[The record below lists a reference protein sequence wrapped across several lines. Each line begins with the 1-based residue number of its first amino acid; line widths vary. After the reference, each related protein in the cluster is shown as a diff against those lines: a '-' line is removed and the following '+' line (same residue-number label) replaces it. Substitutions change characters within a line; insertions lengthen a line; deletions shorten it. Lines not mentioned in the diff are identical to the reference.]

1 MCRKPNKAVFLDR
14 DGVINEALVIDGKPY
29 PPPSLGE
36 FEIRPKVKEA
46 LEILSDAGY
55 LNIIVTNQPD
65 VRTGKQSRE
74 VVDSFHAKLKK
85 ELPIHDVFVCFHIDQ
100 DNCDCRKPKPGMLLE
115 AARQWSVDMSL
126 SHMVGDRWKDIEAG
140 KSAGC
145 TTYWLPGGYIEL
157 APESPDF
164 VVGSLFEASQLI
176 VERELQ
182 TPIKRDRK

>member
-1 MCRKPNKAVFLDR
+1 MCRKLNKAVFLDR
-14 DGVINEALVIDGKPY
+14 DGVINEALVIGGKPY
-29 PPPSLGE
+29 PPPSLAE
-36 FEIRPKVKEA
+36 FEIRPKVKEG

-55 LNIIVTNQPD
+55 LNIVVTNQPD

-145 TTYWLPGGYIEL
+145 TTYWLPGGYIEP
-157 APESPDF
+157 APESSDY
-164 VVGSLFEASQLI
+164 VVDSLFDASQLI
-176 VERELQ
+176 AGNDV
-182 TPIKRDRK
+182 